1 MRHEAKGVRH
11 EKEPFKTGTVAIVGR
26 PNVGKSTLLNE
37 LVGAHVAITS
47 RKPQTTRHRL
57 LGIHTDE
64 RMQAMF
70 VDTPGFQTEHRTALN
85 REMNRTVGQVLGEVD
100 VIVFVIDAYG
110 WHERD
115 DPVLALLP
123 PSVPVILALNKL
135 DKMKDRSLVAA
146 TLADASKRRDFAA
159 LVPISASKG
168 TQLKDLLWEI
178 RKHLPEGPPVHEAD
192 ALTDRPERF
201 LAAELVR
208 ERIFRLLGDELPYSI
223 AVDVDNFTLEGRLR
237 RISATIYVDRPGH
250 KAIVIGEKGATLKRI
265 GTEARHAMEGLFGGK
280 VMLELWVKVKSGWA
294 DNDAALRLLGYR

>member
-1 MRHEAKGVRH
+1 MRH
-11 EKEPFKTGTVAIVGR
+11 EKEPFRTGTVAIVGR

-57 LGIHTDE
+57 LGIHTDD

-70 VDTPGFQTEHRTALN
+70 VDTPGFQTEHNTALN
-85 REMNRTVGQVLGEVD
+85 REMNRTVGQVAGEVD
-100 VIVFVIDAYG
+100 VIVLVIDAYG
-110 WHERD
+110 WHGKD
-115 DPVLALLP
+115 DPVLELLP
-123 PSVPVILALNKL
+123 PGVPVILALNKV
-135 DKMKDRSLVAA
+135 DKLKDKTSVAA
-146 TLADASKRRDFAA
+146 TLADAAKRREFAA
-159 LVPISASKG
+159 LVPISASKRF
-168 TQLKDLLWEI
+168 QLANLLWEI
-178 RKHLPEGPPVHEAD
+178 RKHLPEGPPVHDAD
-192 ALTDRPERF
+192 AITDRPERF

-208 ERIFRLLGDELPYSI
+208 ERIFRLLGDELPYAI
-223 AVDVDNFTLEGRLR
+223 AVDVDSFTLEGSLR
-237 RISATIYVDRPGH
+237 RISATIYVDRTSH